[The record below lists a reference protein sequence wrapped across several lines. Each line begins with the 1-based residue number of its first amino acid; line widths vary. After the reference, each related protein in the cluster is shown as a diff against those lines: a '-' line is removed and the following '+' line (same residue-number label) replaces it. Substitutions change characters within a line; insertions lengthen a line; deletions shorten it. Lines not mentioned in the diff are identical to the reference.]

1 MRETTGG
8 VVSQEFGKQY
18 RTCVTD
24 YDAKQTSER
33 QRHLRVRILHV
44 AKQLVAGEIGII
56 AASRELGHLRHDAE
70 PQVAKILMTFAGI
83 DSETDTLPIG
93 RLRKEWSHGA
103 LEQKDKEIADAEQF
117 YQDSAMNAA
126 AELIRLLDAPS

>member
-1 MRETTGG
+1 M
-8 VVSQEFGKQY
+8 
-18 RTCVTD
+18 TD
-24 YDAKQTSER
+24 HEAKHGSER
-33 QRHLRVRILHV
+33 QKHLRVHILHV
-44 AKQLVAGEIGII
+44 AKQLIAGEIGII

-83 DSETDTLPIG
+83 DSETDALPIG
-93 RLRKEWSHGA
+93 RVRKEWSRDA

-117 YQDSAMNAA
+117 YKDSAINAA